1 MNRIGTVIAAA
12 ALATASTAFAG
23 QDVRQAKPQAVKMT
37 DAQLDTIAAGQV
49 IIGPGLVTVTVGD
62 VDVDI
67 PVSILNNSLNDNQ
80 VQVMVPIGVGVGAG
94 VLGQGVGG
102 GVAGAFGRQNR

>member
-1 MNRIGTVIAAA
+1 MKQIGTVIAAL
-12 ALATASTAFAG
+12 ALASAGTTAIAG
-23 QDVRQAKPQAVKMT
+23 QDVQQAKPQAVKMT

-62 VDVDI
+62 VDVAI
-67 PVSILNNSLNDNQ
+67 PVSILDNGQ
-80 VQVMVPIGVGVGAG
+80 VQVAVPIGAGIGAG

-102 GVAGAFGRQNR
+102 GVAGALGRQNR